1 MGIIIIPILQKEL
14 QVDLPKG
21 TTNKWKRETNYAVY
35 TLNTFEYFYV
45 QFTVLER
52 PERASGT
59 NGTPTPSLGNG
70 KPLPT

>member
-1 MGIIIIPILQKEL
+1 M
-14 QVDLPKG
+14 PKG